1 MYVHPDCLMNPNG
14 LGRQALVHSRGR
26 KHESRRCFVG
36 ALIFTGM
43 FCIYIQI
50 LNRFYWCRENQYDC
64 SLADWINDV
73 NSYSDDIRFS
83 MCLSLSL
90 ESLINYLAMA
100 LSLFKF
106 VPEHVAS

>member
-1 MYVHPDCLMNPNG
+1 
-14 LGRQALVHSRGR
+14 
-26 KHESRRCFVG
+26 
-36 ALIFTGM
+36 
-43 FCIYIQI
+43 
-50 LNRFYWCRENQYDC
+50 
-64 SLADWINDV
+64 V